1 MAEHVIELLEPVH
14 IEHDNA
20 ETPVLTNSIWQFTF
34 ERFIQVASVEQA
46 RQRIADGLI
55 AQLFAELEIRKGKC
69 GLFRHGDS
77 ELYIEFRNRS
87 LRSHGSVRL
96 RHKTQYP
103 QCFPVGH
110 ERCAETGQ
118 PRSDQMGT

>member
-1 MAEHVIELLEPVH
+1 MAEHVVESLESVYVQH
-14 IEHDNA
+14 NDSEA
-20 ETPVLTNSIWQFTF
+20 PVLPNCVGQFTL

-77 ELYIEFRNRS
+77 ELYIEFRNCS
-87 LRSHGSVRL
+87 LPSRGSVRF

-103 QCFPVGH
+103 QYFPVGH

-118 PRSDQMGT
+118 P